1 MPRLAKPLGALQV
14 KGLTTPGLHAV
25 GTVNG
30 LYLRI
35 KESGTRQW
43 MLRTKIGGKRSD
55 IGLGGY
61 PSVTLAQAHA
71 KAQTLKDQIQSGINP
86 IAQRQQRRTTIEWTF
101 DRCAS
106 EYIKLHREGW
116 KNIKH
121 AAQWETTLAS
131 YASPV
136 IGSKHV
142 RDVTVGDV
150 LSIIEPHW
158 VGKTETMV
166 RTRNRIELVL
176 GWAASRGYRD
186 KQNPAQ
192 WRGNLQHALPKPSKV
207 SNRQHHAALPYR
219 EVHPFMQRLAQVDG
233 MSAKAL
239 QWLILTACRSGEA
252 RGATW
257 DEIDL
262 KAGLW
267 TIPKERMKAGREH
280 RIPLSAQALEL
291 LEALP
296 RFEQVEGKPDYIFTG
311 RAGGEL
317 SDMSLTALIRRMKV
331 DATAHGFRSTFA
343 DWAAEQ
349 TSYPLELREMAL
361 AHTLGDKTREA
372 YQRGDMM
379 ERRRAMMGDWATY
392 LTTPTTS
399 ASVILL
405 RGSA

>member
-1 MPRLAKPLGALQV
+1 MSTIQKNRVADPENETAAPRTLVERAYLA
-14 KGLTTPGLHAV
+14 
-25 GTVNG
+25 
-30 LYLRI
+30 LRQDVVCG
-35 KESGTRQW
+35 KLAPSER
-43 MLRTKIGGKRSD
+43 LR
-55 IGLGGY
+55 
-61 PSVTLAQAHA
+61 VEH
-71 KAQTLKDQIQSGINP
+71 LKDQYEVGAGTLREALSLLVSDALVTSEGQRGFRVAPISLADLEDVTNTRVMLETEALRQSIRHG
-86 IAQRQQRRTTIEWTF
+86 
-101 DRCAS
+101 D
-106 EYIKLHREGW
+106 
-116 KNIKH
+116 
-121 AAQWETTLAS
+121 AQWETTLAS

-150 LSIIEPHW
+150 LAIIEPHW
-158 VGKTETMV
+158 TSKNETMV

-207 SNRQHHAALPYR
+207 NNRQHHAALPYR
-219 EVHPFMQRLAQVDG
+219 EVHQFMQKLAQVDG

-262 KAGLW
+262 EAGLW
-267 TIPKERMKAGREH
+267 TIPASRMKAGREH
-280 RIPLSAQALEL
+280 RIPLSVQALEL

-317 SDMSLTALIRRMKV
+317 SDMSLTVLIRRMKL

-349 TSYPLELREMAL
+349 TSYPIELREMAL

-399 ASVILL
+399 ASIIPL
-405 RGSA
+405 RGAA

>member
-14 KGLTTPGLHAV
+14 KGLTAPGLHAV

-43 MLRTKIGGKRSD
+43 MLRTMIGGKRSD

-61 PSVTLAQAHA
+61 PSFTLAQAHA
-71 KAQTLKDQIQSGINP
+71 KAQTLKEQIQNGINP
-86 IAQRQQRRTTIEWTF
+86 IAQRQQRRSTIEWSF
-101 DRCAS
+101 DRCAE
-106 EYIKLHREGW
+106 EYIKLHRSGW
-116 KNIKH
+116 KNEKH
-121 AAQWETTLAS
+121 AAQWETTLAT
-131 YASPV
+131 YASPL

-150 LSIIEPHW
+150 LAIIEPHW
-158 VGKTETMV
+158 TSKNETMV

-207 SNRQHHAALPYR
+207 NNRQHHAALPYR
-219 EVHPFMQRLAQVDG
+219 EVHQFMQRLAQVDG

-239 QWLILTACRSGEA
+239 QWVILTACRSGEA

-262 KAGLW
+262 QAGLW
-267 TIPKERMKAGREH
+267 TIPASRMKAGREH

-311 RAGGEL
+311 RTGGEL
-317 SDMSLTALIRRMKV
+317 SDMSLTALIRRLKV

-343 DWAAEQ
+343 DWSAEQ
-349 TSYPLELREMAL
+349 TTYPVELREMAL

-399 ASVILL
+399 ASVIKL
-405 RGSA
+405 RGAA